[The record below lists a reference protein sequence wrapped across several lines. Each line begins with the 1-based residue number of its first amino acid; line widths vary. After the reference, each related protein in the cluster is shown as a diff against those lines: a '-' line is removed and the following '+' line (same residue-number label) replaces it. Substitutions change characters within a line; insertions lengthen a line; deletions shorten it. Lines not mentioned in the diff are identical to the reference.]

1 LDQRKFDWYTEMQT
15 QERWFRYKAAF
26 ELMDDE
32 AQELIARIAEQYA
45 RDWPAQRPKP
55 KLTLVTQDLDSR
67 TLGSGACGG
76 DNGGAPAI
84 RRKAVQIK

>member
-1 LDQRKFDWYTEMQT
+1 MQT

-26 ELMDDE
+26 DSMDDE

-45 RDWPAQRPKP
+45 LDWPAQRPKP

-67 TLGSGACGG
+67 TLGGGTRGG
-76 DNGGAPAI
+76 DDGRASAI
-84 RRKAVQIK
+84 RGQPIQVK